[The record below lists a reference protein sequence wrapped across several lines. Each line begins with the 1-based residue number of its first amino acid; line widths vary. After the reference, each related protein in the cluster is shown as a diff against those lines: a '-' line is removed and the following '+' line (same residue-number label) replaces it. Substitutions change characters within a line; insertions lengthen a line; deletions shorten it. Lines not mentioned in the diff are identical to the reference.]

1 MGCVEPQARSCH
13 PPPSHRPTRGRFVT
27 LILTASAIP
36 AWLICAG
43 TRALLP
49 NPPVLSRVRN
59 PEPHKGRV
67 SATTW
72 AKPPQTQKPLTLA
85 AHSPA
90 SAGTALSS
98 RGPRP
103 PPATLI
109 RNTDGTHQGP
119 VLRGWTEEACGLC
132 RRLPLERKRRE
143 GDQLHGC
150 PSPRPGGKD
159 GAKTDGICSRYI
171 LLASRSSLTE
181 EPGPHPGTQALGG
194 ELCEAGY
201 SAGGGG

>member
-43 TRALLP
+43 TRGLLP

-103 PPATLI
+103 PRHSDQKHRRHTPGA
-109 RNTDGTHQGP
+109 GA
-119 VLRGWTEEACGLC
+119 EGL
-132 RRLPLERKRRE
+132 
-143 GDQLHGC
+143 D
-150 PSPRPGGKD
+150 
-159 GAKTDGICSRYI
+159 
-171 LLASRSSLTE
+171 
-181 EPGPHPGTQALGG
+181 
-194 ELCEAGY
+194 
-201 SAGGGG
+201 GGGPRTVPAAAAREKAP